1 MDSFSRLI
9 GPQAALALFAWT
21 PDAPF
26 YVGAAVTAPTV
37 LLAIVAGRSLR
48 RPMWPS

>member
-26 YVGAAVTAPTV
+26 YVAAGITAPTA
-37 LLAIVAGRSLR
+37 LLALAAGQSFR
-48 RPMWPS
+48 RRR